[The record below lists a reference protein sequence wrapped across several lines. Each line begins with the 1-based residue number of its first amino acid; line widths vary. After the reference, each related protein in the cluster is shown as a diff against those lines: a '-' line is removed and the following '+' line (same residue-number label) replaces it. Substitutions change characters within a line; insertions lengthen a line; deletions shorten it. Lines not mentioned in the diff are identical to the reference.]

1 MGPIRSIRTTFAFG
15 VTILILLT
23 LIARSA
29 SACSLAG
36 PIPDWLQ
43 VVLSRGLAT
52 LNADCT
58 LTWKSGEVTNL
69 NGTLISLTVGDG
81 TRAIGLVLAIS
92 VAAALS
98 YANMSKWLKG
108 ASMKTG
114 AVMTARGILLTCVA
128 LSN

>member
-36 PIPDWLQ
+36 PIPAWLQ

-58 LTWKSGEVTNL
+58 LTWKSGEVTNR
-69 NGTLISLTVGDG
+69 NGNLLSLTVGDALSG
-81 TRAIGLVLAIS
+81 MGLVLAIS

-98 YANMSKWLKG
+98 DAKMPKWLNG
-108 ASMKTG
+108 ASRKRG
-114 AVMTARGILLTCVA
+114 AGMRA
-128 LSN
+128 L